1 MEKAMEYLGLL
12 LPVILLELALAVTA
26 LVHVLRHKK
35 YKMGSRL
42 IWIPVVLFI
51 QILGPVAY
59 FLLGRS
65 DEG

>member
-1 MEKAMEYLGLL
+1 MEKAMEYIGLL
-12 LPVILLELALAVTA
+12 LPVILLELALTVTA

-59 FLLGRS
+59 FILGRS